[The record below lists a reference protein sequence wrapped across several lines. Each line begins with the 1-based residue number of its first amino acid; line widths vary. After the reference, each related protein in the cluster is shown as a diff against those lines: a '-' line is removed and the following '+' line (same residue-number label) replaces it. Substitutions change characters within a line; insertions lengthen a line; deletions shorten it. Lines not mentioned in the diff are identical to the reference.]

1 MTELLMLRHAQT
13 ASNLAHRYL
22 GVTDEPLCAQGIEQ
36 AKHLILPQVQ
46 KVFLSPLSRCIQTAS
61 LIFPQ
66 AEQIPVDG
74 LRECDFGEFEGKNYL
89 ELSSDS
95 RYQSWINSGGELP
108 FPGGESRSEFCAR
121 TCLAF
126 EEILPHLMR
135 EEQTALIAHG
145 GTLMALLERYGKP
158 SRGYFDWQVKNCSG
172 FLVHLQA
179 GKRMILH
186 VLEELSC

>member
-36 AKHLILPQVQ
+36 AKHLILKQKK

-61 LIFPQ
+61 LLFPQ

-108 FPGGESRSEFCAR
+108 FPGGESRCGKSR
-121 TCLAF
+121 RPLLPT
-126 EEILPHLMR
+126 EER
-135 EEQTALIAHG
+135 
-145 GTLMALLERYGKP
+145 
-158 SRGYFDWQVKNCSG
+158 
-172 FLVHLQA
+172 
-179 GKRMILH
+179 
-186 VLEELSC
+186 